1 MYCTCAKLSFDK
13 SKTWFFVK
21 EYLGV
26 FQFHLNCGDISWGR
40 CNIICPNVETH
51 QEARTA
57 AVSGNNL
64 GWGTLKL
71 QYYYSTI
78 EDKNNS
84 KASPKFPAFP
94 YISLNIYIYTYICI
108 YIYIQ
113 LVWSQAHI
121 QYSSPWCMQPFKR
134 RWVGRP
140 LPFFNAVYLGIVYL
154 SKYLWNQSLLLPKVI
169 SGILQRWHLWFKVLA
184 TTSFF
189 GWVSHPS
196 KFILDCSWITGKKG
210 DNTAVNSLW
219 ITRTQQGLLPLS
231 LVVRIGF
238 LLDRL
243 DGVMTVFLL
252 CLNHQKSPLK
262 W

>member
-1 MYCTCAKLSFDK
+1 MYCTCARLSFDK

-84 KASPKFPAFP
+84 KASSKFPAFP
-94 YISLNIYIYTYICI
+94 YISLYKYIYIRL

-134 RWVGRP
+134 RWVWRP
-140 LPFFNAVYLGIVYL
+140 LPFFQCCILGYTIPPQILVKSIL
-154 SKYLWNQSLLLPKVI
+154 TSAKKNRWDTSTMASLVQS
-169 SGILQRWHLWFKVLA
+169 SCNYEF
-184 TTSFF
+184 FF

-210 DNTAVNSLW
+210 DK
-219 ITRTQQGLLPLS
+219 R
-231 LVVRIGF
+231 R
-238 LLDRL
+238 R
-243 DGVMTVFLL
+243 
-252 CLNHQKSPLK
+252 
-262 W
+262 